1 MIQFSEG
8 QFFEVEV
15 GQKKFLQ
22 AKEVLLRENEVLD
35 AYPHFS
41 ISNSYWDLYFSLE
54 KISQAPIYLQL
65 TLSLRNKGQTV
76 VAEIPRKI
84 STDYL
89 VVNSRFFPLRDQ
101 DYKILRS
108 FCESFEKNE
117 MDCLSISNIVA
128 IEKFFQDL
136 DVRIEN
142 LEFRND
148 FLSDQYHSSRGEN
161 LLEVNPYPYQA
172 IGIEWMVAQ
181 RNLGMPG
188 VILGDVMGL
197 GKTLQVIG
205 FLTKEISAGKLNNL
219 VICPG
224 TLIENWRREFEKF
237 SPVVK
242 PYIHFGPKRAGTI
255 RKLIDHQLV
264 ITTYETLV
272 NDFAILSTVD
282 WNSVAIDEAQFI
294 KNAQSK
300 RSQRTKGLKRNFGVA
315 ITGTPLENRLNDLW
329 SLAEFASPGTFGSE
343 SDFQNRY
350 SGSDSGASEVHSLI
364 KPFLLRRRLGDI
376 EHQLPE
382 LLIQDHP
389 LIWPEELNDFYEL
402 VRQQALADFP
412 VAGGLVATQRL
423 KMLTTH
429 PRLAGLTTSNL
440 SELSPKYAL
449 TLQILEELFNNGEK
463 ALIFCGSVEMINDM
477 VTELKD
483 LFRESY
489 VGKLDGSIPITTRSD
504 LIDKFN
510 SYPGPGVL
518 ICNPS
523 VAGAGLNI
531 TGANHV
537 IHYSLE
543 WNPAKEDQSTYRV
556 YRNGQ
561 LRNCLVHRFYYLNT
575 IDAVIDERIQM
586 KRKLSDLSVDAGMT
600 SDDWKTSILIS
611 PVSTQVTDANSD
623 AEDAEEAEDSKK
635 NELDNIN
642 E

>member
-8 QFFEVEV
+8 RFFDIEV
-15 GQKKFLQ
+15 GEEKVLR
-22 AKEVLLRENEVLD
+22 AKEVLLREEEVLET
-35 AYPHFS
+35 YPNFS
-41 ISNSYWDLYFSLE
+41 ISDSYWDLCFSLE
-54 KISQAPIYLQL
+54 KISNAPICLKL
-65 TLSLRNKGQTV
+65 TLSIRNKGQSV
-76 VAEIPRKI
+76 IAEIPRI
-84 STDYL
+84 VSADYL
-89 VVNSRFFPLRDQ
+89 MVDSRFFPLRDQ
-101 DYKILRS
+101 DYKILKS
-108 FCESFEKNE
+108 FCESFERSE
-117 MDCLSISNIVA
+117 MNSLSISNIVA
-128 IEKFFQDL
+128 IEKFFQNL
-136 DVRIEN
+136 DVNIQN
-142 LEFRND
+142 LEFRNE
-148 FLSDQYHSSRGEN
+148 FLADQHHSHSGEN

-172 IGIEWMVAQ
+172 IGIEWMAAQ
-181 RNLGMPG
+181 KNLGMPG

-205 FLTKEISAGKLNNL
+205 FLTKEISEGRFNNL
-219 VICPG
+219 VICPS
-224 TLIENWRREFEKF
+224 TLIENWRREFVKF
-237 SPVVK
+237 SPAVE
-242 PYIHFGPKRAGTI
+242 PYIHFGPKRAGTVQ
-255 RKLIDHQLV
+255 KLSNHRLV

-272 NDFAILSTVD
+272 NDFSILSTIN

-294 KNAQSK
+294 KNPQSK
-300 RSQRTKGLKRNFGVA
+300 RSQRSKGLKRNFGVA

-343 SDFQNRY
+343 PDFQNRF
-350 SGSDSGASEVHSLI
+350 SGSDSGASEVHSMI

-389 LIWPEELNDFYEL
+389 LIWPEELNDFYES

-429 PRLAGLTTSNL
+429 PRLAGLTTANL

-463 ALIFCGSVEMINDM
+463 ALIFCGSVQMIDDM
-477 VTELKD
+477 VGELKD
-483 LFRESY
+483 MFRDSY
-489 VGKLDGSIPITTRSD
+489 IGKLDGSIPISSRSD
-504 LIDKFN
+504 LIDEFN
-510 SYPGPGVL
+510 SYAGPGVL

-543 WNPAKEDQSTYRV
+543 WNPAKEDQSTFRV

-561 LRNCLVHRFYYLNT
+561 LRNAFVHRMYYLNT
-575 IDAVIDERIQM
+575 IDEVIDDRIQM

-600 SDDWKTSILIS
+600 SDDWKTCILIT
-611 PVSTQVTDANSD
+611 PISTKVTEPISNVED
-623 AEDAEEAEDSKK
+623 AEDAEK
-635 NELDNIN
+635 NELGKLD